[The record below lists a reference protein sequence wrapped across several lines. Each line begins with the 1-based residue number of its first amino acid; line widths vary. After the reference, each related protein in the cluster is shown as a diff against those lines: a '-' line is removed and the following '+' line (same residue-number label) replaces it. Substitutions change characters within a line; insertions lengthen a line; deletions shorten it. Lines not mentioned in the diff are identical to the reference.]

1 MALEWLSLHVKLG
14 HVQTFYLVGESASPV
29 SSGFVTAAKIKRQ
42 LAPTWRGGPTMG
54 LLRTKRSRRKNR
66 PE

>member
-14 HVQTFYLVGESASPV
+14 HIQTFYLVGESASPV

-42 LAPTWRGGPTMG
+42 LAPTWRGGPHYG
-54 LLRTKRSRRKNR
+54 S
-66 PE
+66 PENQEEQKEKQT